1 MRRLIQRLVL
11 LALAACSDNAG
22 PATAPAVPTSQL
34 HFVLQ
39 DPAAPPLAASS
50 GSFLA
55 KVGENR
61 ELRLLSFPPDRI
73 RVVLNR
79 ANSKVGMKKKEV
91 EAALEL
97 KVRFEVPSDGLWRK
111 PDGSSF
117 QPGEEILITVTIVD
131 PARFVFDFEPTGLQ
145 FNPSDQARL
154 KIYYYNA
161 DHDFNGDGTVDA
173 EDARIE
179 SQLDIWR
186 REPPDTVW
194 FRLGAVNFESSE
206 ELNANI
212 ASFTDHAVA
221 W

>member
-61 ELRLLSFPPDRI
+61 ELRLFYQ
-73 RVVLNR
+73 N
-79 ANSKVGMKKKEV
+79 GQEFM
-91 EAALEL
+91 
-97 KVRFEVPSDGLWRK
+97 RFEVPSDGLWRK